1 MSVESLLSTIDLKL
15 MVNELS
21 SPISESTDLIQGND
35 HKLTESYLKFD
46 QSITSGDIVGAITA
60 ADALSE
66 DTNINGINYVSS
78 FADVLRSA
86 ALAGYDNKEH
96 LVESLGNV
104 GHAFYANSYLV
115 KSQKLAPKTG
125 MYIVMESQDGKVV
138 ASMVD
143 DVNVRTQFTIDEAAD
158 NWVNF
163 LTESEQHGAAH
174 TSHSEGRP
182 DLRKAR
188 VEAGLSQ
195 QEMADNIG
203 IGKSTLAKWE
213 LGFANPQHNLV
224 EKAAAA
230 INVDPSDFFDSGS
243 VTAYEGNLPGS
254 TPENGEQE
262 EQHNAPPV
270 PPQKRPPQQQRQPRQ
285 HNEDVQNIMNMLSE
299 SIG

>member
-46 QSITSGDIVGAITA
+46 QAITGGDIISAITA

-66 DTNINGINYVSS
+66 DTKINGINYVSG
-78 FADVLRSA
+78 FADLLRSA
-86 ALAGYDNKEH
+86 ALAGYDSKEH
-96 LVESLGNV
+96 LVESLNNV
-104 GHAFYANSYLV
+104 GHSFYANSYLV

-125 MYIVMESQDGKVV
+125 MYIVMESQDGKIV
-138 ASMVD
+138 ASLVD
-143 DVNVRTQFTIDEAAD
+143 DVNVRTQFTIGEAAD

-224 EKAAAA
+224 EKAASA
-230 INVDPSDFFDSGS
+230 INVDPADFFDSGS

-254 TPENGEQE
+254 TPEGGEQE
-262 EQHNAPPV
+262 EQHNAPPAPPRKQ
-270 PPQKRPPQQQRQPRQ
+270 PPQRHPRQ
-285 HNEDVQNIMNMLSE
+285 HNEDVQNIMNMLTE